1 MPKSSKAGFQITSK
15 QQYLIGAGLIGLFIL
30 VGIMLSTSSQGDFSD
45 TYPKGFRGTT
55 CTVEAETMT
64 VGYSSY
70 FLPDEYEIS
79 ADEPRTPY
87 IPVQCDHIPKPGML
101 NISIDLLYPE
111 SSRNIPFA
119 MRLVK
124 LVEIETAGE
133 NLSDEETYEI
143 HEILLVPE
151 QTYQAGV
158 ITQALR
164 LDETGLYRL
173 HLDGKDTTKKH
184 YHVQIPIKV
193 GTDWKD
199 RLKNFTPPFFRKF
212 ID

>member
-1 MPKSSKAGFQITSK
+1 MSKSPKTGFQINSK
-15 QQYLIGAGLIGLFIL
+15 QQYLIGTGLIGLFVL
-30 VGIMLSTSSQGDFSD
+30 VGIMLGTSSQGDYSD

-55 CTVEAETMT
+55 CTIEAETMT

-70 FLPDEYEIS
+70 YMPDEYEIS

-87 IPVQCDHIPKPGML
+87 IPVQCNHIPKPGML

-119 MRLVK
+119 IHLVK
-124 LVEIETAGE
+124 LVEITGE
-133 NLSDEETYEI
+133 KDNKEETFEI
-143 HEILLVPE
+143 HDILSVPE
-151 QTYQAGV
+151 QTYPAGV
-158 ITQALR
+158 ITQAFR

-173 HLDGKDTTKKH
+173 HLDGKDMAKKH

-199 RLKNFTPPFFRKF
+199 TLKNFAPPFLRKF